1 MLLVISFVV
10 LISAVSIFG
19 SLYVRKYN
27 KSDALIG
34 IYVASVL
41 MSNILAYKI
50 ASYDLGFIIS
60 FATAATIIF
69 SITYLLTDIVNER
82 FGRAETIKMIWIA
95 FLSQAAATIFILSAV
110 ALPSA
115 PFWTDQ
121 EAYARILG
129 SAPRIILAS
138 LFTFLIVESL
148 DAYIFAWFK
157 NLTNGK
163 HLWMR
168 SVFSTIPAMS
178 LDTVIFVTLAFS
190 GVQPIIPIMT
200 GMILV
205 KYLVGVVDIPFMYL
219 NRWIMGKAVSSPNVL
234 NGQ

>member
-1 MLLVISFVV
+1 MILVISFIT
-10 LISAVSIFG
+10 LISAVSILG
-19 SLYVRKYN
+19 SLYVRKFN
-27 KSDALIG
+27 KPDALIG

-50 ASYDLGFIIS
+50 ASYDLGFTIS

-95 FLSQAAATIFILSAV
+95 FLSQAAATIFILSAI

-115 PFWTDQ
+115 PFWADQ
-121 EAYARILG
+121 EAYARIFG
-129 SAPRIILAS
+129 SAPKIILAS
-138 LFTFLIVESL
+138 LFTFLIIESF
-148 DAYIFAWFK
+148 DAYVFSWLKKF
-157 NLTNGK
+157 TNGQ

-168 SVFSTIPAMS
+168 SAFSTIPAMT

-190 GVQPIIPIMT
+190 GIQPILPIMT

-205 KYLVGVVDIPFMYL
+205 KYLVGIVDIPFMYL
-219 NRWIMGKAVSSPNVL
+219 NRWIMGRTPSS
-234 NGQ
+234 QSSQIQ